1 MNKKIELEKNIKFLI
16 ETNKK
21 ENELKEKRDNYY
33 YDSEDIRKN
42 ALKNGIFTSEGNK
55 KLEELGNKKQENF
68 KQLDIAN
75 LMINNIK
82 NNIDLLCYHVV
93 EEELFNILR
102 KYKGK
107 RVGEKTIKKIQEE
120 MEKYLE
126 DNYNLNIN
134 FYFNI
139 YEPYTSIDIKKIYF
153 SFDLKDIYFSSSIE
167 YYYYT
172 EEKRIDIDRSY
183 DYEYI
188 EVKDIE
194 EYSKNMLE
202 DKIKTESKLEAL
214 KEEYNKVVHEFNDKY
229 THNNTLVKQFKELY

>member
-1 MNKKIELEKNIKFLI
+1 MDKEIELEKNIKFLI
-16 ETNKK
+16 ETSKK
-21 ENELKEKRDNYY
+21 EKELKEKRDNYY
-33 YDSEDIRKN
+33 FDIEDIKEKTLNNRIFTEKDN
-42 ALKNGIFTSEGNK
+42 KDIEELKNKT
-55 KLEELGNKKQENF
+55 QESFIRLNIM
-68 KQLDIAN
+68 D
-75 LMINNIK
+75 LMIKNIK
-82 NNIDLLCYHVV
+82 NNIDLLIYYIVRD
-93 EEELFNILR
+93 ELFNILR

-120 MEKYLE
+120 MKKYLE

-172 EEKRIDIDRSY
+172 EEKRINIDRSY

-202 DKIKTESKLEAL
+202 DKIITESKLEAL

-229 THNNTLVKQFKELY
+229 AHNHTLAKQFVLI